1 MTHAHS
7 PATLTIYKK
16 NGFFVFN
23 SFSLK
28 IFSAMLGFQM
38 VSVKRVNFVLF
49 VRSLTAV
56 IAAIV
61 GLRFF
66 HVTSD
71 WFPLKRK

>member
-1 MTHAHS
+1 MTHVHS

-16 NGFFVFN
+16 KMDFFFN

-49 VRSLTAV
+49 V
-56 IAAIV
+56 
-61 GLRFF
+61 GLLFF

>member
-16 NGFFVFN
+16 KMDFFFN

-49 VRSLTAV
+49 V
-56 IAAIV
+56 
-61 GLRFF
+61 GLLFF

-71 WFPLKRK
+71 WFPFKRK

>member
-1 MTHAHS
+1 
-7 PATLTIYKK
+7 
-16 NGFFVFN
+16 
-23 SFSLK
+23 
-28 IFSAMLGFQM
+28 MLGFQM
-38 VSVKRVNFVLF
+38 VSVKRVNCVLF

-61 GLRFF
+61 GLLFF